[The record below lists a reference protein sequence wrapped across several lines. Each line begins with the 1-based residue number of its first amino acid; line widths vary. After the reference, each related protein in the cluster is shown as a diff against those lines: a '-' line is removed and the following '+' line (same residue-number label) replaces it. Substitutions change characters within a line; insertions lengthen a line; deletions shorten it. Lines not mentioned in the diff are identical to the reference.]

1 MTALHYTPLSEMLD
15 VYSFQISGT
24 CTIKR
29 QLGSLCDRKFKE
41 ELRDF
46 NLVWVMIKRR
56 EFFS

>member
-1 MTALHYTPLSEMLD
+1 MTALHYTPLSEIFSKYKTRL
-15 VYSFQISGT
+15 SGT

-56 EFFS
+56 